1 MHDACPLCFAAP
13 LDPYHELAGRRYR
26 HCRACD
32 VVVLDR
38 DQLPTPHEEQAE
50 YALHENDPADPAY
63 RRHLAQLTVPLTEG
77 MATGAE
83 GLDFGC
89 GPGPAISAMLGERGF
104 AVRGYDPI
112 FRPDRAALERRY
124 DFIACTE
131 TAEHFHWPGREFDAL
146 ARLLRPRG
154 RLGLMT
160 QLRTARVDFPAWHY
174 IRERSH
180 VTFYSPETMRWIARR
195 HAWTCRIIGERVV
208 IFARG

>member
-1 MHDACPLCFAAP
+1 
-13 LDPYHELAGRRYR
+13 
-26 HCRACD
+26 

-38 DQLPTPHEEQAE
+38 DQLPTPREERAE
-50 YALHENDPADPAY
+50 YALHENDPADPDY

-77 MATGAE
+77 MAPGAE

-104 AVRGYDPI
+104 PVRDYDPI

-124 DFIACTE
+124 DFVACTE
-131 TAEHFHWPGREFDAL
+131 AAEHFHLPAREFDAF

-160 QLRTARVDFPAWHY
+160 QLRTARIDFPAWWY
-174 IRERSH
+174 VRERSH
-180 VTFYSPETMRWIARR
+180 VTFYSPDTMRWIARR
-195 HAWTCRIIGERVV
+195 YEWACRIIGDRVV